1 MIVRIYYNVTYVGGI
16 LQGSLDDGLAEE
28 HVSTAGTPQ
37 HPLEGRQTLA
47 QDHSSHEANY
57 CVAGEEPG
65 MRLEGVL
72 GECKDG

>member
-1 MIVRIYYNVTYVGGI
+1 MTYIGGI
-16 LQGSLDDGLAEE
+16 LQGSLDNGLAEE

-57 CVAGEEPG
+57 YVAGEEPDK
-65 MRLEGVL
+65 RLEGVL
-72 GECKDG
+72 GKGKGGLRSY